1 LLVDLL
7 RQRPELAVD
16 LLRTALGV
24 PVPRGA
30 QVTLGQADLGAV
42 PPVEARADVV
52 LLLRRA
58 DRVVF
63 ALVVEV
69 QLTRDPEKRRRWPL
83 YAANVSARHRCPAAV
98 LVVAPDRSVAI
109 WAKRPISL
117 AAHGRWVPLV
127 LGPAEIPRA
136 GAHPASPELAL
147 LSVRAHAHGEG
158 GLDVARAALEAIIPL
173 DPDQRDTYHDILMA
187 WLPEALREELMMTA
201 KSLYPQSDFAR
212 EHFGKGRAEG
222 RVEGRVEGQV
232 EALAAVLR
240 RQLTLRFGHIPAPL
254 EQRLH
259 AADADTL
266 LRWAERI
273 LTAAT
278 PDEVFD
284 G

>member
-1 LLVDLL
+1 
-7 RQRPELAVD
+7 
-16 LLRTALGV
+16 
-24 PVPRGA
+24 
-30 QVTLGQADLGAV
+30 V
-42 PPVEARADVV
+42 PPVEARADLV

-98 LVVAPDRSVAI
+98 LVVAPDRSVAS

-212 EHFGKGRAEG
+212 EHFGKGE
-222 RVEGRVEGQV
+222 
-232 EALAAVLR
+232 AAVLR
-240 RQLTLRFGHIPAPL
+240 RLLTLRFGPIPEAL
-254 EQRLH
+254 ERRLQ

-273 LTAAT
+273 LTATT